1 MLSTHFRDVHRPT
14 THELD
19 LLDLYARQAAAFI
32 ERHRSDEALRESE
45 ERYKGIYQHASMG
58 IGSWELGGRLVSWN
72 PAYSDMRGY
81 SEDEIRGSSF
91 EAIVHPEDR
100 DRHAC
105 EVKKLISQQIPSF
118 EIENRC
124 LSKQGKVSWVHKHVS
139 LLRDGAGQA
148 ANIITLATNV
158 TERKQHEEQIDLLL
172 REVNHRSKNLLSLV
186 QAIAQQTVNTRP
198 DEFLPRFQ
206 ARVQALAASHDILV
220 GNKWKGADLHEL
232 ARTQLAHFR
241 DLIDKPIELI
251 GPPVFANASAAQA
264 LGMAFHELATNA
276 TKYGAL
282 SGESGRVELGWKTGQ
297 SAEGEEDFVIEWT
310 ESGGPP
316 VAAPSSRG
324 FGSTV
329 ICRLAERR
337 LYAKVELNYTCTRL
351 TWGLPCPPGGAAASA
366 ITTAAHPH

>member
-1 MLSTHFRDVHRPT
+1 
-14 THELD
+14 
-19 LLDLYARQAAAFI
+19 
-32 ERHRSDEALRESE
+32 
-45 ERYKGIYQHASMG
+45 MG
-58 IGSWELGGRLVSWN
+58 IAIWDLDGRMVSCN

-81 SEDEIRGSSF
+81 SEDELRGLSF
-91 EAIVHPEDR
+91 EAIVHAEDR
-100 DRHAC
+100 ERHAC
-105 EVKKLISQQIPSF
+105 EVTKLISQQIPSF

-198 DEFLPRFQ
+198 DDFLPRFQ

-241 DLIDKPIELI
+241 DLMDKRIELI

-282 SGESGRVELGWKTGQ
+282 SGESGRVELGWKTVQ
-297 SAEGEEDFVIEWT
+297 SAEGEEVFVIEWT

-316 VAAPSSRG
+316 PAAPSRSG
-324 FGSTV
+324 FGATAV
-329 ICRLAERR
+329 CPLAERSLDAQDGLKYPRPGPDLR
-337 LYAKVELNYTCTRL
+337 LQFPRRRGVARGNV
-351 TWGLPCPPGGAAASA
+351 
-366 ITTAAHPH
+366 H